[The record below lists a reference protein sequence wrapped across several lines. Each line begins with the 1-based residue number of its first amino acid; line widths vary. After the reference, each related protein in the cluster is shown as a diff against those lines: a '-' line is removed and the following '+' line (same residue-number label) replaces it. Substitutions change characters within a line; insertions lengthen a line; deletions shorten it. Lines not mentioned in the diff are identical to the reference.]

1 MRDYLLASL
10 KQIFLLPDTENF
22 GQSARTA
29 QQTTFQEHVSYKQLS
44 PKFYIKDIDVD
55 PSWDVEEE
63 YPTRNIKNTECSS
76 ITAQKFLLL
85 ALLQKRKW

>member
-1 MRDYLLASL
+1 MRDYFLASL

-44 PKFYIKDIDVD
+44 PNFYIKDIDVD

-76 ITAQKFLLL
+76 ITAQKFILL
-85 ALLQKRKW
+85 ALLQKSL